1 MNKFSERLK
10 ELRVEKNLTQTAL
23 SHETGLSQA
32 IIANW
37 ESGKKSPTLD
47 SLIIIAKYFDVTID
61 YLAGLED

>member
-10 ELRVEKNLTQTAL
+10 DLRIEKNLTQTAL
-23 SHETGLSQA
+23 ANETGLSQA

-37 ESGKKSPTLD
+37 EAGKKSPTLD
-47 SLIIIAKYFDVTID
+47 SLIIIAKYFGVTID